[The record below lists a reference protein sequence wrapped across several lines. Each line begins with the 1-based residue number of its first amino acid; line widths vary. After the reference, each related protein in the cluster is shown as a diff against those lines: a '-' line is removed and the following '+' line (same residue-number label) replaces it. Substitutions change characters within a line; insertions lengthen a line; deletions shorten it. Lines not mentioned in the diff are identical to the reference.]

1 MEYLL
6 KKARPKM
13 TGQFEQEEE
22 DTIP

>member
-1 MEYLL
+1 MEYLP